1 MPVNQPPIT
10 DDVVLSS
17 WQYEVTGLINE
28 LESIL
33 QRNRATRGPDFP
45 LAPELGAE
53 HFRTSD
59 SKWYK
64 YDTVQGWILIGEL

>member
-10 DDVVLSS
+10 EDIVLSS

-33 QRNRATRGPDFP
+33 QRNRPTSGPDFP
-45 LAPELGAE
+45 PVPEFGAE
-53 HFRTSD
+53 HYRTTDNS
-59 SKWYK
+59 WHK
-64 YDTVQGWILIGEL
+64 YTNTTDGWIQIGG